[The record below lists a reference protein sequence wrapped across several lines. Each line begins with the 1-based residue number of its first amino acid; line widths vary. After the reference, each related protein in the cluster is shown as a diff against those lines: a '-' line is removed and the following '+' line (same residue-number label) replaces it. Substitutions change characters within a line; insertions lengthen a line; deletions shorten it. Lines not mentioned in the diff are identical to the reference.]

1 MLPMPLTL
9 LPNLRLVEPR
19 EYCGELKKIVEKYA
33 VTLTRRMIKQKSWK
47 KDAPQPLSVNEIK
60 DSRIHVYQ
68 LTDTILYS
76 AHEVRQKISDHQQA
90 YLIYI
95 DYSDIFD
102 YYEWKGVARIPD
114 NNPIRRWFHDAY
126 VVAAL
131 ARKENLYGDFYT
143 DNETKATLPASPTF
157 KDPRTYVLYKRK
169 LIITRKVVDNDIVLL
184 KLDLSE
190 SCDEIAMKFK
200 EEERWLTTSKYGVQ
214 LLQSIISKRNTK
226 DREEENKAR
235 KLTYSIVFVNK

>member
-1 MLPMPLTL
+1 MLPVTLTM
-9 LPNLRLVEPR
+9 LPDLRLVEPR

-33 VTLTRRMIKQKSWK
+33 TILARRMVKQKSWK
-47 KDAPQPLSVNEIK
+47 KDAPQPLTVNEIK
-60 DSRIHVYQ
+60 DSRIRVYQ
-68 LTDTILYS
+68 ITDSILYGAQGVS
-76 AHEVRQKISDHQQA
+76 QLIQDHQHA
-90 YLIYI
+90 YVVFI

-131 ARKENLYGDFYT
+131 AQKENLFGNFYT

-157 KDPRTYVLYKRK
+157 KDPRTHVVYKRK
-169 LIITRKVVDNDIVLL
+169 LIITQKVVDNDIVLL

-190 SCDEIAMKFK
+190 SCDKITK
-200 EEERWLTTSKYGVQ
+200 EFEDEKRWLTTSKYGVQ

-235 KLTYSIVFVNK
+235 KLTYAIVFVNK